1 MTFTDLLLSTVSTTA
16 LLGLA
21 AFLVR
26 NLILTRLKASVQHE
40 FDTKLE
46 TLRADLRKSEESF
59 KADLRAKEIQIE
71 VLRSGA
77 LSGLASRQAAMDKRQ
92 LEAVEQLWAGVE
104 TLIPLKSA
112 VTVMSIVKFEKSLEL
127 ASQDHRIRDFFAQL
141 STLADPEKFSMSR
154 VLHACPFV
162 SEMAWALFSAYQA
175 IVGYSVAQLQM
186 LKIGLNA
193 ANLLDPQSVS
203 NLVKVALPDYAGY
216 IDAHGPAGYFSIIEP
231 LEAKLLDELRRMM
244 KGEESDKASVE
255 QAAKIM
261 KEVASV
267 NEATSKGSTTAQ

>member
-127 ASQDHRIRDFFAQL
+127 ASQDHRTSIL
-141 STLADPEKFSMSR
+141 CTTEY
-154 VLHACPFV
+154 V
-162 SEMAWALFSAYQA
+162 S
-175 IVGYSVAQLQM
+175 
-186 LKIGLNA
+186 
-193 ANLLDPQSVS
+193 
-203 NLVKVALPDYAGY
+203 
-216 IDAHGPAGYFSIIEP
+216 
-231 LEAKLLDELRRMM
+231 
-244 KGEESDKASVE
+244 
-255 QAAKIM
+255 
-261 KEVASV
+261 
-267 NEATSKGSTTAQ
+267 